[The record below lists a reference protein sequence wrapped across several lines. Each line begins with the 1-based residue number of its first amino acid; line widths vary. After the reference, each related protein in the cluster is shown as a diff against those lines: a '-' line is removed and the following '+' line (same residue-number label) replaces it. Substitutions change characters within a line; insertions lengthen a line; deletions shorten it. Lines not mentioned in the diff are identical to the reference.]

1 MVLLTKSHTQLPSSI
16 PIYYSRS
23 TEAIEK
29 LTANSLF
36 ETHVPH
42 VIFVGIPVPSSPR
55 IYNILVVEDNPG
67 DAHLIQ
73 EAFDECG
80 NTCKLTVAETFQSA
94 QEALSA
100 NSFDLILSDMGV
112 RDGES
117 EAFIKSIRNNPRL
130 KTIPIIVLSGS
141 MNPRPAYEAG
151 ANAFVSKTMDMDS
164 FFGKI
169 KALMHF
175 WVDVAELPPLRE

>member
-1 MVLLTKSHTQLPSSI
+1 VS
-16 PIYYSRS
+16 
-23 TEAIEK
+23 A
-29 LTANSLF
+29 
-36 ETHVPH
+36 
-42 VIFVGIPVPSSPR
+42 SPR

-73 EAFDECG
+73 EAFNECG
-80 NTCKLTVAETFQSA
+80 SLCKLTMAENFEQA
-94 QEALSA
+94 EEVLSTR
-100 NSFDLILSDMGV
+100 SFDLILSDMGV
-112 RDGES
+112 HDGRS
-117 EAFIKSIRNNPRL
+117 EEFIKGIRNNPRL

-175 WVDVAELPPLRE
+175 WVDVAELPPARERLARQ

>member
-1 MVLLTKSHTQLPSSI
+1 M
-16 PIYYSRS
+16 
-23 TEAIEK
+23 A
-29 LTANSLF
+29 A
-36 ETHVPH
+36 
-42 VIFVGIPVPSSPR
+42 SPR

-73 EAFDECG
+73 EAFAECG
-80 NTCKLTVAETFQSA
+80 SQCKLTLAQSIREAE
-94 QEALSA
+94 EALRD
-100 NSFDLILSDMGV
+100 NTFDLVLSDMGV
-112 RDGES
+112 QNGET
-117 EAFIKSIRNNPRL
+117 EEFIRSIRSNPRL

-164 FFGKI
+164 FFAKI

-175 WVDVAELPPLRE
+175 WVDVAELPPSPR